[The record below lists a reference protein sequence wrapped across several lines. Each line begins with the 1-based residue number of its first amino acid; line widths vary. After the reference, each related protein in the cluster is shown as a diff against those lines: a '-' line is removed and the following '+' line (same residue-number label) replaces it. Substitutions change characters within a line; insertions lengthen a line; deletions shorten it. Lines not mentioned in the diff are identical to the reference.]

1 MGEVTVLEEGCHKI
15 RREGTLSSP
24 FYGINSR
31 GHTCFSEKVCAADNE
46 FPCFLF
52 RHGTFSK
59 YGESVRG
66 INPFQ
71 LSEEE

>member
-1 MGEVTVLEEGCHKI
+1 VGEITVLEEGRHKI
-15 RREGTLSSP
+15 PRDATLSSP

-31 GHTCFSEKVCAADNE
+31 GILSRRDSFPEELCAADNE

-59 YGESVRG
+59 HGKSVRG

-71 LSEEE
+71 L